1 MSTKSNTISSFFFYI
16 YLRIKCCTKWTCP
29 PIFRS
34 IFPICCCYR
43 LPNTILDM
51 HVFIWYVFF
60 LKNSQLNTTCI
71 PSIFFTI
78 LCFELT
84 YLSVCKLDFKRK
96 KYHVTYMYHRIHN
109 QKLTVVNEYATEWYR
124 IIWRTNE
131 ANRLSYLQPMHLNMS
146 IGTYKFEF

>member
-1 MSTKSNTISSFFFYI
+1 MNSHALLSFDQYFPSVVVTGSPTRYWI
-16 YLRIKCCTKWTCP
+16 CT
-29 PIFRS
+29 FL
-34 IFPICCCYR
+34 Y
-43 LPNTILDM
+43 DM
-51 HVFIWYVFF
+51 FFF

-131 ANRLSYLQPMHLNMS
+131 ANRLSYLQPMHLNML

>member
-1 MSTKSNTISSFFFYI
+1 
-16 YLRIKCCTKWTCP
+16 
-29 PIFRS
+29 
-34 IFPICCCYR
+34 
-43 LPNTILDM
+43 M

-71 PSIFFTI
+71 PSIFFFTI

-96 KYHVTYMYHRIHN
+96 KYHVTYMYHRIYN

-131 ANRLSYLQPMHLNMS
+131 ANRLSYLQPMHLNIQIWILDYISNLDILFSLQILGSFPNIYCILTQFILHTVLQNKIYFNIWTFRWM
-146 IGTYKFEF
+146 

>member
-16 YLRIKCCTKWTCP
+16 KLGLNVALNEHALLSFDQYFPSVVVTGSPTRYWICT
-29 PIFRS
+29 FL
-34 IFPICCCYR
+34 Y
-43 LPNTILDM
+43 DM
-51 HVFIWYVFF
+51 FFF

-124 IIWRTNE
+124 II
-131 ANRLSYLQPMHLNMS
+131 
-146 IGTYKFEF
+146 

>member
-1 MSTKSNTISSFFFYI
+1 MNSHALLSFDQYFPSVVVTGSPTRYWI
-16 YLRIKCCTKWTCP
+16 CT
-29 PIFRS
+29 FL
-34 IFPICCCYR
+34 Y
-43 LPNTILDM
+43 DM
-51 HVFIWYVFF
+51 FFF

-71 PSIFFTI
+71 PSIFFFTI
-78 LCFELT
+78 LCFEVT

>member
-1 MSTKSNTISSFFFYI
+1 MNMPSYLSINISHLLLLQAPQHDIGYARFY
-16 YLRIKCCTKWTCP
+16 
-29 PIFRS
+29 
-34 IFPICCCYR
+34 
-43 LPNTILDM
+43 M
-51 HVFIWYVFF
+51 IWFFF
-60 LKNSQLNTTCI
+60 LKIHNWILHVFLAF
-71 PSIFFTI
+71 FFTI
-78 LCFELT
+78 LCFEVT

-96 KYHVTYMYHRIHN
+96 KYHVTYMYHRIYN

>member
-1 MSTKSNTISSFFFYI
+1 
-16 YLRIKCCTKWTCP
+16 
-29 PIFRS
+29 
-34 IFPICCCYR
+34 
-43 LPNTILDM
+43 M
-51 HVFIWYVFF
+51 HVFIWYVVF

-131 ANRLSYLQPMHLNMS
+131 ANRLSYLQPMHLNIQIWILDYISNLDILFSLQILGSFPNIYCILTQFILHTVLQNKIYFNIWTFRWM
-146 IGTYKFEF
+146 

>member
-1 MSTKSNTISSFFFYI
+1 MNMPSYLSINISHLLLLQAPQHDIGYARFYM
-16 YLRIKCCTKWTCP
+16 
-29 PIFRS
+29 
-34 IFPICCCYR
+34 IC
-43 LPNTILDM
+43 
-51 HVFIWYVFF
+51 FFF
-60 LKNSQLNTTCI
+60 LKIHNWILHVFLAFF
-71 PSIFFTI
+71 FFTI

-146 IGTYKFEF
+146 IGTYKLEF

>member
-1 MSTKSNTISSFFFYI
+1 MNSHALLSFDQYFPSVVVTGSPTRYWI
-16 YLRIKCCTKWTCP
+16 CT
-29 PIFRS
+29 FLYNM
-34 IFPICCCYR
+34 F
-43 LPNTILDM
+43 
-51 HVFIWYVFF
+51 FF
-60 LKNSQLNTTCI
+60 LKIHNWILHVFLAF
-71 PSIFFTI
+71 FFTI

-84 YLSVCKLDFKRK
+84 YLSVCKLDFKRE